1 MITRLYRGDDFEA
14 VLALVNE
21 AAAADHT
28 RRLPE
33 HVLRAAL
40 AAAQANAPGAAVV
53 EGEGRG
59 GLAAFGWWEVHD
71 DAPPR
76 ANLEGWVSPVH
87 RRRGAG
93 TALLAAAEAA
103 IREQCGPGVLLS
115 GRGYGD
121 IPGLEALFRLRSFGL
136 VRRFFVMSVRLS
148 EAHSSVEPPPG
159 IVLRAFR
166 RDDLESLVEANN
178 AIFAEHW
185 GSGPRSVD
193 SWRRDMIER
202 RPHDPALWI
211 VASTPEREGASQLV
225 AECLSHAS
233 REGGPQD
240 AWVSLVGVRRE
251 WRGRGLG
258 RAVLA
263 HGLRTLRD
271 AGYVT
276 ASLHVDAENSSAVN
290 LYRSLGMDV
299 ARTRL
304 HFEKIVRG

>member
-1 MITRLYRGDDFEA
+1 
-14 VLALVNE
+14 
-21 AAAADHT
+21 
-28 RRLPE
+28 
-33 HVLRAAL
+33 
-40 AAAQANAPGAAVV
+40 
-53 EGEGRG
+53 
-59 GLAAFGWWEVHD
+59 
-71 DAPPR
+71 
-76 ANLEGWVSPVH
+76 
-87 RRRGAG
+87 
-93 TALLAAAEAA
+93 
-103 IREQCGPGVLLS
+103 
-115 GRGYGD
+115 
-121 IPGLEALFRLRSFGL
+121 
-136 VRRFFVMSVRLS
+136 MSVRLL
-148 EAHSSVEPPPG
+148 EAEASADPPPG

-166 RDDLESLVEANN
+166 RDDLEPLVDANN

-185 GSGPRSVD
+185 GSAPRTVD

-233 REGGPQD
+233 REGGPED

-271 AGYVT
+271 AGYAT
-276 ASLHVDAENSSAVN
+276 ASLHVDAENTSAVN

-299 ARTRL
+299 TRTRL

>member
-1 MITRLYRGDDFEA
+1 MITRPYRDDDFDA

-33 HVLRAAL
+33 RILRAAL
-40 AAAQANAPGAAVV
+40 AAAQASAPDAIIV
-53 EGEGRG
+53 EARG
-59 GLAAFGWWEVHD
+59 GGPVAFGWWEVRD
-71 DAPPR
+71 EAPPR
-76 ANLEGWVSPVH
+76 ANLEGWVSPAY

-93 TALLAAAEAA
+93 TALLTAAEAA
-103 IREQCGPGVLLS
+103 IRGRAASDVTIG
-115 GRGYGD
+115 GRGYDD
-121 IPGLEALFRLRSFGL
+121 IPGLEPLFRLRGFSV
-136 VRRFFVMSVRLS
+136 VRRFLVMSVRLL
-148 EAHSSVEPPPG
+148 EAEASADPPPG

-166 RDDLESLVEANN
+166 RDDLEPLVEANN

-185 GSGPRSVD
+185 GSAPRTVD

-202 RPHDPALWI
+202 RPYDPALWI

-233 REGGPQD
+233 REGGPED

-271 AGYVT
+271 AGYAT
-276 ASLHVDAENSSAVN
+276 ASLHVDAENTSAVN

-299 ARTRL
+299 TRTRL
-304 HFEKIVRG
+304 HFEKMVRG

>member
-1 MITRLYRGDDFEA
+1 MITRPYRDDDFA
-14 VLALVNE
+14 AALALVNE
-21 AAAADHT
+21 TAAADRT

-33 HVLRAAL
+33 DVLRVAL
-40 AAAQANAPGAAVV
+40 SGLQASAPDATIV
-53 EGEGRG
+53 EARG
-59 GLAAFGWWEVHD
+59 GGPVAFGWWEVRD
-71 DAPPR
+71 ETPPR
-76 ANLEGWVSPVH
+76 ANLEGWVSPAH

-93 TALLAAAEAA
+93 TALLTAAEAV
-103 IREQCGPGVLLS
+103 IREQCGPGAKIG
-115 GRGYGD
+115 GRGYDD
-121 IPGLEALFRLRSFGL
+121 IPGLEPLFRLRGFGL
-136 VRRFFVMSVRLS
+136 VRRFFVMSVLLS
-148 EAHSSVEPPPG
+148 EAEASAEPPPG

-166 RDDLESLVEANN
+166 RDDLEPLVEANN

-185 GSGPRSVD
+185 GSAPHSVN
-193 SWRRDMIER
+193 SWQRDMIER

-211 VASTPEREGASQLV
+211 VASTTEREGASQLV

-233 REGGPQD
+233 REGGPED

-271 AGYVT
+271 AGYAT
-276 ASLHVDAENSSAVN
+276 ASLHADAANASAVN

-299 ARTRL
+299 TRTRL
-304 HFEKIVRG
+304 HFEKTARG